1 MNENILESLIKR
13 LSKLPGLGQRSARR
27 IVFDLLK
34 DKHKFLKPIIEELKN
49 VDENI
54 KNCETCGNIDV
65 SNQCNIC
72 RDPNRNRDL
81 LCIVENIPDLW
92 ALERSGIYN
101 GLYHVLGGVLSA
113 IDGINPKQ
121 LNIPSLES
129 RVSSSNKTEII
140 IAISATFDGQT
151 TAHYLFKLLSKYGNK
166 ITRLAHGVPIGGE
179 LDYLDEG
186 TIIQAMK
193 GRTKFD

>member
-113 IDGINPKQ
+113 IDGINPRQ

-140 IAISATFDGQT
+140 IAISATLDGQT

-193 GRTKFD
+193 GRIKFD

>member
-34 DKHKFLKPIIEELKN
+34 DKHKFLKRIIEELKT

-72 RDPNRNRDL
+72 RDPNRNRDI

-113 IDGINPKQ
+113 IDGINPRQ

-129 RVSSSNKTEII
+129 RVSASNKTEII
-140 IAISATFDGQT
+140 IAISATLDGQT

-193 GRTKFD
+193 GRIKFD

>member
-1 MNENILESLIKR
+1 M
-13 LSKLPGLGQRSARR
+13 
-27 IVFDLLK
+27 LK
-34 DKHKFLKPIIEELKN
+34 DNNKFLKPIIEELKN

-72 RDPNRNRDL
+72 RDPNRNRDI

-140 IAISATFDGQT
+140 IAISATLDGQT
-151 TAHYLFKLLSKYGNK
+151 TAHYLYKLLGKYGNK
-166 ITRLAHGVPIGGE
+166 ITQLAHGVPIGGE

-193 GRTKFD
+193 GRIKFD

>member
-72 RDPNRNRDL
+72 RDPNRNRDI

-92 ALERSGIYN
+92 ALKRSGIYN

-113 IDGINPKQ
+113 IDGINPRQ

-129 RVSSSNKTEII
+129 RVSASNKTEII
-140 IAISATFDGQT
+140 IAISATLDGQT

-193 GRTKFD
+193 GRIKFD

>member
-13 LSKLPGLGQRSARR
+13 LSRLPGLGQRSARR

-34 DKHKFLKPIIEELKN
+34 DKQKFLKPIIEELKN

-54 KNCETCGNIDV
+54 KTCEVCGNIDI

-72 RDPNRNRDL
+72 KDTSRNRDL

-101 GLYHVLGGVLSA
+101 GQYHVLGGVLSA
-113 IDGINPKQ
+113 IDGINPNQ

-129 RVSSSNKTEII
+129 RVSLSDKIEVI
-140 IAISATFDGQT
+140 IAISATLDGQT
-151 TAHYLFKLLSKYGNK
+151 TAHYLYKLLSKYGNK

-193 GRTKFD
+193 GRIKFD

>member
-113 IDGINPKQ
+113 IDGINPRQ

-129 RVSSSNKTEII
+129 RVSASNKTEII
-140 IAISATFDGQT
+140 IAISATLDGQT

-193 GRTKFD
+193 GRIKFD

>member
-34 DKHKFLKPIIEELKN
+34 DKQKILKPIIEELKN
-49 VDENI
+49 IDENI
-54 KNCETCGNIDV
+54 KNCETCGNIDL
-65 SNQCNIC
+65 SIQCNIC
-72 RDPNRNRDL
+72 KDPDRNKDL
-81 LCIVENIPDLW
+81 LCIVENVPDLW

-121 LNIPSLES
+121 LNIPSLEN

-140 IAISATFDGQT
+140 IAISATLDGQT
-151 TAHYLFKLLSKYGNK
+151 TAHYLYKLLSKYGNK

-193 GRTKFD
+193 GRIMFD

>member
-72 RDPNRNRDL
+72 KDPNRNRDI

-113 IDGINPKQ
+113 IDGINPRQ

-129 RVSSSNKTEII
+129 RVSASNKTEII
-140 IAISATFDGQT
+140 IAISATLDGQT

-193 GRTKFD
+193 GRIKFD

>member
-72 RDPNRNRDL
+72 RDPNRNRDI

-113 IDGINPKQ
+113 IDGINPRQ

-140 IAISATFDGQT
+140 IAISATLDGQT

-193 GRTKFD
+193 GRIKFD

>member
-72 RDPNRNRDL
+72 RDPNRNRDI

-113 IDGINPKQ
+113 IDGINPRQ

-129 RVSSSNKTEII
+129 RVSASNKTEII
-140 IAISATFDGQT
+140 IAISATLDGQT

-193 GRTKFD
+193 GRIKFD

>member
-113 IDGINPKQ
+113 IDGINPRQ
-121 LNIPSLES
+121 L
-129 RVSSSNKTEII
+129 T
-140 IAISATFDGQT
+140 
-151 TAHYLFKLLSKYGNK
+151 Y
-166 ITRLAHGVPIGGE
+166 RL
-179 LDYLDEG
+179 
-186 TIIQAMK
+186 
-193 GRTKFD
+193 